1 MKFAEVMHQ
10 TPEVA
15 SRIDHLLDAVPT
27 VSAAWV
33 RFLLTATESYR
44 VFAALDNELFI
55 CDSPIDGPL
64 LITSATSGE
73 GRTSLAL
80 LLAVLSAVAD
90 TKRRVLLV
98 DGDSTGNGVG
108 KLLGQTGRGLA
119 EFLAEKAT
127 MDECVRATPLPNL
140 QVVPWCEAT
149 GPMPH
154 FTARG
159 FARFVDSVRTG
170 HDLIVFDA
178 PAAGQN
184 KQVLSMARC
193 IGSVLLVIRYSG
205 PTREQVAEVA
215 LELRRAKANILGCIL
230 NRREFVIPDML
241 YGHR

>member
-1 MKFAEVMHQ
+1 MKFSEVAQ
-10 TPEVA
+10 QAPELA
-15 SRIDHLLDAVPT
+15 SRIDLLLDAVPR
-27 VSAAWV
+27 AAVNWV
-33 RFLLTATESYR
+33 RFLLTAAESYR
-44 VFAALDNELFI
+44 AFTAIDNELFI
-55 CDSPIDGPL
+55 CDNPIDGPL
-64 LITSATSGE
+64 LITSATGGE

-80 LLAVLSAVAD
+80 LLAVLAAVAD
-90 TKRRVLLV
+90 TKRNVLLV

-108 KLLGQTGRGLA
+108 KLLGQTGKGLA
-119 EFLAEKAT
+119 EFMAEKAT
-127 MDECVRATPLPNL
+127 KDECVRATPLPNL
-140 QVVPWCEAT
+140 QLVPWCEAI

-159 FARFVDSVRTG
+159 FARFVDSVRTD

-205 PTREQVAEVA
+205 PTREQVAEVVG
-215 LELRRAKANILGCIL
+215 ELRRAKANILGCVL
-230 NRREFVIPDML
+230 NQRELVIPDML